1 MAASDYD
8 FILTRNELIEEAYR
22 KIGALADGQ
31 NISAGQLSTGNSK
44 LNSII
49 KSWSGE
55 GIHLWTV
62 LTETIATVAG
72 TASYTVPTTNGLK
85 YIEKAYRVDTADDV
99 LIERMSLDEYED
111 IEDKTSEGKPT
122 HFSHRPAEGKVY
134 FWQVPDA
141 VWTIKLHGVRPLAD
155 WETAGSTG
163 EFPSPWLN
171 ALRYALAVDLGEDNT
186 IPLKEIQYLR
196 AIAVAEKRSARGK
209 EIDREENPCVEGAY

>member
-22 KIGALADGQ
+22 KIGALGDGQ
-31 NISAGQLSTGNSK
+31 NISAGQLSTGNLK
-44 LNSII
+44 INSIL

-62 LTETIATVAG
+62 LTDTITTVAG
-72 TASYTVPTTNGLK
+72 TASYTVPTSNGLR
-85 YIEKAYRVDTADDV
+85 YIDKAYLVDGANDV
-99 LIERMSLDEYED
+99 PIERMSLDEYED
-111 IEDKTSEGKPT
+111 IEDKASQGKPVN
-122 HFSHRPAEGKVY
+122 FSHRPAEGKVY
-134 FWQVPDA
+134 LWQVPNQ

-155 WETAGSTG
+155 WESSSSTG
-163 EFPSPWLN
+163 EFPASWQN

-196 AIAVAEKRSARGK
+196 AVAVDEKRKARGK
-209 EIDREENPCVEGAY
+209 EIDRAEDPCVNGAY